1 MRGMRA
7 RRAFQRVAPLAAA
20 IAVFWVAVASADQLL
35 DRVVARVGDDA
46 ITLTDVRAAIGFG
59 IVDPGAAPDPERAA
73 LAQLIDRR
81 LELAEIPRAQPEPD
95 DTSVEAE
102 LARMKQ
108 HAGPKASDAHGD
120 NGRGRRAAAR
130 PLPRHAAPSDL
141 SRKPVSECAGQR
153 CRGREILSSAPGCVR
168 SEVLRAG
175 CGRCARGGCRG
186 TPKDANRS
194 VAHGPEKRGRGRDY
208 DAPIIATRST
218 SSELNPAWQTTGA
231 TLLRRRR

>member
-7 RRAFQRVAPLAAA
+7 RRSFQRVAPLAAA

-46 ITLTDVRAAIGFG
+46 ITQTDVRAAIGFG

-108 HAGPKASDAHGD
+108 HAGPKASVLMATTGVDD
-120 NGRGRRAAAR
+120 ERLR
-130 PLPRHAAPSDL
+130 DL
-141 SRKPVSECAGQR
+141 SRDTLRLQTYLENRFPNVPVSDAEAEKYFRAHPDAFG
-153 CRGREILSSAPGCVR
+153 PR
-168 SEVLRAG
+168 SFEQAAAD
-175 CGRCARGGCRG
+175 AR
-186 TPKDANRS
+186 
-194 VAHGPEKRGRGRDY
+194 VAAAAERRRTR
-208 DAPIIATRST
+208 IAQW
-218 SSELNPAWQTTGA
+218 LTG
-231 TLLRRRR
+231 LRRGVEVVITTPPSSQPAAPPAN